1 MSVYFKNITG
11 AVDDYIYFNKGATF
25 IDNPFTMNGWLYPQS
40 PNSHRIAVAI
50 QYETSVGN
58 RYYSIGM
65 NAALNGVFAARAGVG
80 TTLLNSTTTGT
91 NNAWNMVTGVST
103 SSTSRTVY
111 LNNGGSAT
119 STVSRAVGAC
129 GHLTFGGIFSDVGVN
144 ATWEGYIAEFALW
157 DVTLSTDEITSL
169 YKGAKASQIRPNNLV
184 VYFPGIRS
192 YKEITETL
200 PSPTT
205 TGGTNLSF
213 GDHVRRY
220 G

>member
-11 AVDDYIYFNKGATF
+11 AVDDYIHFNKGATF
-25 IDNPFTMNGWLYPQS
+25 IDSPFTMNAWIYPQS
-40 PNSHRIAVAI
+40 PNSHRIAAAI
-50 QYETSVGN
+50 QPDLDGT
-58 RYYSIGM
+58 YYWSIGM
-65 NAALNGVFAARAGVG
+65 NAALNGVFAARAGL

-91 NNAWNMVTGVST
+91 NNAWNMVTGVCA

-119 STVSRAVGAC
+119 STVSRIVGAC
-129 GHLTFGGIFSDVGVN
+129 QYLTFGGTYTSLGAN
-144 ATWEGYIAEFALW
+144 PTWEGYIAEFALW
-157 DVTLSTDEITSL
+157 GVTLSTDEISSL
-169 YKGAKASQIRPNNLV
+169 YRGAKASQIRPNNLV

-192 YKEITETL
+192 YNEITETL
-200 PSPTT
+200 TNGI